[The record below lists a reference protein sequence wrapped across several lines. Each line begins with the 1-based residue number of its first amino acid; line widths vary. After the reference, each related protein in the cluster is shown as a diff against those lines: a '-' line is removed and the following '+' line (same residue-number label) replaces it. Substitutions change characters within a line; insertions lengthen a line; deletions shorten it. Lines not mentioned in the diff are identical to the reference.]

1 MMKKI
6 TRVIPLKNYE
16 LELEFDSNEVRVF
29 DVKPYLDRGIFTQL
43 KDIAYFQQ
51 VRLFLDSIT
60 WPNGQDFDPDHL
72 YLESHD
78 TTPHLNLVS

>member
-1 MMKKI
+1 MKKI
-6 TRVIPLKNYE
+6 TRVVALENYE
-16 LELEFDSNEVRVF
+16 LELEFDSNEARTF

-43 KDIAYFQQ
+43 KDRAYFQQ

-78 TTPHLNLVS
+78 TSPHLNLVS

>member
-1 MMKKI
+1 MKKI
-6 TRVIPLKNYE
+6 TRVVALENYE
-16 LELEFDSNEVRVF
+16 LNLEFDSNEIRIF

-72 YLESHD
+72 YLESHY
-78 TTPHLNLVS
+78 TNPHMNFIS

>member
-1 MMKKI
+1 MKKI
-6 TRVIPLKNYE
+6 TRVVALENYE
-16 LELEFDSNEVRVF
+16 LNLEFDSNEIRIF
-29 DVKPYLDRGIFTQL
+29 DVKPYLDRGVFTQL

-72 YLESHD
+72 YLESHY
-78 TTPHLNLVS
+78 TIPHLNLIS